1 MAERSKIFKEITV
14 YLFIVL
20 LAVASA
26 TTYHVFIFPNRFAPA
41 GVGGITTMVQYAFG
55 FSAGYLTLIMN
66 IPLALAVFFWG
77 DKVFAV
83 RSFLFVLVFSGM
95 ILVWEAVGLYQY
107 DAGDNTLLAVIAA
120 GTLGGVIYGYS
131 LRMNASTGGTDYAAA
146 LIHKAKPQLSLVWVI
161 FALNASVAVVS
172 FFVYDYQMEP
182 VILCII
188 YCFTQSKISDGILKG
203 VSSALKVEIIT
214 DKPDELIDELLKHI
228 RHGITEIA
236 ARGAYSHTDKTMLVC
251 LINKHDLVMFK
262 KILAGFDNTFAYV
275 SSVND
280 VYGRFR
286 RNTIIR

>member
-1 MAERSKIFKEITV
+1 MT
-14 YLFIVL
+14 YLFIVF

-55 FSAGYLTLIMN
+55 ISAGYLTLIVN
-66 IPLALAVFFWG
+66 IPLALSVFFLG

-95 ILVWEAVGLYQY
+95 ILVWEAVGFYQY

-131 LRMNASTGGTDYAAA
+131 LRMNSSTGGTDYVAA
-146 LIHKAKPQLSLVWVI
+146 LIHKVKPQFSLIWVI

-203 VSSALKVEIIT
+203 FSSALKVEIIT

-251 LINKHDLVMFK
+251 LINKHDLVTFK
-262 KILAGFDNTFAYV
+262 KILAGFENTFAYV

>member
-1 MAERSKIFKEITV
+1 
-14 YLFIVL
+14 
-20 LAVASA
+20 
-26 TTYHVFIFPNRFAPA
+26 
-41 GVGGITTMVQYAFG
+41 
-55 FSAGYLTLIMN
+55 
-66 IPLALAVFFWG
+66 
-77 DKVFAV
+77 
-83 RSFLFVLVFSGM
+83 M
-95 ILVWEAVGLYQY
+95 ILVWDAVGFYSY
-107 DAGDNTLLAVIAA
+107 DAGDNKLLAVIAA

-131 LRMNASTGGTDYAAA
+131 LRLNSSTGGTDYAAA
-146 LIHKAKPQLSLVWVI
+146 LIHKARPQFSLIWVI

-228 RHGITEIA
+228 HHGITEIA

-251 LINKHDLVMFK
+251 LINKHDLVAFK